1 MGMNRCRGI
10 SGSLLHLD
18 LGFLYIYS
26 ISIACVH
33 LVVVIIIV

>member
-1 MGMNRCRGI
+1 MGTSRCRDI

-18 LGFLYIYS
+18 LGFYVYS

-33 LVVVIIIV
+33 LVVIIV